1 MKYLRILILCHNNS
15 RLHGYLK
22 FAEILNRHKIETFCV
37 NATRYT
43 TLADFKFLKHIP
55 FPGILKLLKQ
65 FKPDLVLT
73 DGYEDY
79 TSTNLI
85 KRVGCKIFFH
95 LRADIWTEI
104 YFNRK
109 NHPFF
114 QVRIL
119 YNYRGIV
126 VERCFRMS
134 DLILPNSEWLKKQ
147 VERRLPNR
155 RTEILYTGIDGET
168 WDPDCTNKNFQM
180 DHPAIVG
187 IFSFGQYIK
196 VLGLMKFL
204 KIIKKMPDVNFY
216 FAGDGPYIYLVN
228 QNYSSNMH
236 LLGRLPQ
243 YKVKD
248 LLASGDIFVHPS
260 GLDALPR
267 SLMEASLMKKP
278 IIASQIGGIPEIVK
292 NNKTGYLCEIDD
304 TNSWIE
310 KIRFLLDNPDIVRK
324 FGNNARKHVLEKF
337 NWNKIAINFLE
348 ILKNISYY

>member
-1 MKYLRILILCHNNS
+1 MRLLILCHHNS

-22 FAEILNRHKIETFCV
+22 FAEILNRYKIETLCV
-37 NATRYT
+37 NAIRYT
-43 TLADFKFLKHIP
+43 TLADFKFLKYVP

-73 DGYEDY
+73 DGDGDF
-79 TSTNLI
+79 TSAHLI
-85 KRVGCKIFFH
+85 KRVGCKIFYH
-95 LRADIWTEI
+95 LRSDRWTEI
-104 YFNRK
+104 YYNRK

-119 YNYRGIV
+119 YSYRGILE
-126 VERCFRMS
+126 ERSFRMS

-147 VERRLPNR
+147 VNRHLPNR
-155 RTEILYTGIDGET
+155 RTKILYTGIDEET

-187 IFSFGQYIK
+187 TFSFGQYLK
-196 VLGLMKFL
+196 VLGLKKFL

-216 FAGDGPYIYLVN
+216 FAGDGSYKYLVN
-228 QNYSSNMH
+228 QNYPSNMH